1 MELGAIAKEQYG
13 QANVP
18 SPNVHMEKGEMTYQR
33 DPDGRRRP
41 RDYIRRDD
49 GTWNTT
55 NIIVG
60 LAALALVVYLISSL
74 AGDRLGDPV
83 TPRGAT
89 APTTT
94 VPVERTPTPAP
105 ATKPQ

>member
-1 MELGAIAKEQYG
+1 
-13 QANVP
+13 
-18 SPNVHMEKGEMTYQR
+18 MEKGEMTYQR

-60 LAALALVVYLISSL
+60 LAALALVVFLISSL
-74 AGDRLGDPV
+74 ANDRLGDPV

-89 APTTT
+89 DTTTTT
-94 VPVERTPTPAP
+94 VPAIRPCLLYTSPSPRD
-105 ATKPQ
+105 